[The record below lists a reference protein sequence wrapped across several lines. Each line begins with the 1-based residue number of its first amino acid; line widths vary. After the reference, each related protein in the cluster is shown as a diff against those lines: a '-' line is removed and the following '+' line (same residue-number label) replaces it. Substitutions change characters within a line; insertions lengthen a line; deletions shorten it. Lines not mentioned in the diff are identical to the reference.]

1 MHAGDKMPPR
11 LMISAPSGRSGKT
24 IVSIGICWAMRKHGL
39 SVQSF
44 KKGPDYIDPSWL
56 TIATGRS
63 SRNLDSFL
71 IPKDKLLLSFEQAMQ
86 GADIALVEGAMGLY
100 DGLDRQDNGTTADL
114 AKLLNIPILLV
125 VNAARMTSSIAAM
138 VTGYQRFQ
146 FDIRIAGVILNQVSG
161 KRHEKK
167 LRDAVER
174 YCSIPVVGSIPRDSD
189 LHIGEHHLGLIP
201 ALESTEAESFVR
213 RIGSVMESCLDLEN
227 ILKIA
232 NHNKR
237 DSLSPPVNGPKR
249 DGQPSGEELASPNR
263 FSDRRCEGAWKKKA
277 PVKIGVLR
285 DRAFHFYYPENLEAL
300 KRKGAELIFIDSFRD
315 RLPRDIDGLYIGGGF
330 PELFLDALEGNR
342 VLRQEIAK
350 AIEGYLPVYAECA
363 GLMYLGKGIRADGKY
378 GEMVG
383 SIPIDV
389 EMQRKPQGHGYV
401 EVEVVRENPLFPV
414 GLKLRGHEFHHSRLS
429 HLNGLQGIYKICQGK
444 GLDGKTDGLVY
455 KNVFAAYTHLHALG
469 VPQWAEGFISL
480 VLRQQKFQTLQSTF
494 VA

>member
-1 MHAGDKMPPR
+1 MPPR

-24 IVSIGICWAMRKHGL
+24 IVSIGICWAMRRRGL

-71 IPKDKLLLSFEQAMQ
+71 IPKNKLVLSFEQAMQ

-100 DGLDRQDNGTTADL
+100 DGLDREDNGTTADL
-114 AKLLNIPILLV
+114 AKLLNIPIILV
-125 VNAARMTSSIAAM
+125 VNGARMTSSIAAM

-146 FDIRIAGVILNQVSG
+146 SDVRIAGVILNQVSG
-161 KRHEKK
+161 KRHEEK
-167 LRDAVER
+167 LRGAVEQ

-189 LHIGEHHLGLIP
+189 FHIGEHHLGLIP
-201 ALESTEAESFVR
+201 TVESTEAESLVH
-213 RIGSVMESCLDLEN
+213 RIGSMMESCLDLEN

-232 NHNKR
+232 NNNKR
-237 DSLSPPVNGPKR
+237 DSLLPPGKGPKR
-249 DGQPSGEELASPNR
+249 DWQPSGEELASPNG
-263 FSDRRCEGAWKKKA
+263 FGDRRLKGAWKKKA
-277 PVKIGVLR
+277 SVKIGVLR

-300 KRKGAELIFIDSFRD
+300 EEAGAELIFIDSFRD
-315 RLPRDIDGLYIGGGF
+315 RLPPDIGGLYIGGGF
-330 PELFLDALEGNR
+330 PELFLEALGGNR

-350 AIEGYLPVYAECA
+350 AIEEYLPVYAECA
-363 GLMYLGKGIRADGKY
+363 GLMYLGRGIRSKGKY

-389 EMQRKPQGHGYV
+389 EMERKPQGHGYV

-414 GLKLRGHEFHHSRLS
+414 GLKLRGHEFHHSRLL
-429 HLNGLQGIYKICQGK
+429 HLSGLQGIYKICRGK

-480 VLRQQKFQTLQSTF
+480 ALRQQKSHPSQSTF
-494 VA
+494 AA